1 LNLPTYPDG
10 QRNGLYLG
18 TRGPREQLEALIV
31 DDLKGLGLTERESEV
46 YISLSR
52 RKVMKAGDLS
62 RQVRLHKAQVYHILK
77 SLEDKGLV
85 DSTLEVPARFT
96 AVPLEKVLSLSIK
109 ARIEDAKH
117 LEKSRDEVLS
127 RWRSMGSDASTIP
140 LERFQIMSGR
150 SNVYARI
157 LQMID
162 DANEEVAILTTAQGV
177 IQSYEAEVH
186 DAVLR
191 RAKRNKRVR
200 FRLLTSVTEQN
211 VPIMKQ
217 DLDEIRMSGLSNID
231 GRHVEVE
238 EAGFLSSFVLKDD
251 EALVFVT
258 PPGISITHGQ
268 EETALWT
275 NSSSVTR
282 ILKML
287 FQRLW
292 HDAMD
297 KDERLRQLGSR
308 AQTIAIEDSQAVFER
323 LSGAIASAREEI
335 IGVTG
340 SGGLVGSFVI
350 PFQELYQRGIR
361 LRIMTTIDG
370 ASQEDTRE
378 LAKCCPIRGVNNTPL
393 RIVLVDRQH
402 LFQLKSAQGGQ
413 TAYPIPVHPDSV
425 FYTDDPAYTDGFY
438 MMLNELWDMSQD
450 LSEIC
455 FEKSAIHT
463 LTTR

>member
-1 LNLPTYPDG
+1 LNLSSYSSAGYGNRSYLDG
-10 QRNGLYLG
+10 ES
-18 TRGPREQLEALIV
+18 REQLETLIV

-275 NSSSVTR
+275 NSSSVTH

-297 KDERLRQLGSR
+297 KDERLRQIDSE
-308 AQTIAIEDSQAVFER
+308 APAHETIVIKDSKTAFER
-323 LSGAIASAREEI
+323 LNGALASAREEI
-335 IGVTG
+335 IGVTDQSG
-340 SGGLVGSFVI
+340 SVGALEL
-350 PFQELYQRGIR
+350 PFEELCQRGIS
-361 LRIMTTIDG
+361 LRIMTATDETNHEATI
-370 ASQEDTRE
+370 Q
-378 LAKCCPIRGVNNTPL
+378 LAKYCKVRCVNSIRMRAIL
-393 RIVLVDRQH
+393 IDKQY
-402 LFQLKSAQGGQ
+402 LFQLRSAPDSDM
-413 TAYPIPVHPDSV
+413 THDIPVFPDSM
-425 FYTDDPAYTDGFY
+425 FYTNDPTYTDGFN
-438 MMLNELWDMSQD
+438 MMLNELWNMSHD
-450 LSEIC
+450 LPRSGQ
-455 FEKSAIHT
+455 
-463 LTTR
+463 

>member
-1 LNLPTYPDG
+1 
-10 QRNGLYLG
+10 
-18 TRGPREQLEALIV
+18 
-31 DDLKGLGLTERESEV
+31 
-46 YISLSR
+46 
-52 RKVMKAGDLS
+52 
-62 RQVRLHKAQVYHILK
+62 
-77 SLEDKGLV
+77 
-85 DSTLEVPARFT
+85 
-96 AVPLEKVLSLSIK
+96 
-109 ARIEDAKH
+109 
-117 LEKSRDEVLS
+117 
-127 RWRSMGSDASTIP
+127 
-140 LERFQIMSGR
+140 
-150 SNVYARI
+150 
-157 LQMID
+157 
-162 DANEEVAILTTAQGV
+162 
-177 IQSYEAEVH
+177 
-186 DAVLR
+186 
-191 RAKRNKRVR
+191 
-200 FRLLTSVTEQN
+200 
-211 VPIMKQ
+211 
-217 DLDEIRMSGLSNID
+217 
-231 GRHVEVE
+231 
-238 EAGFLSSFVLKDD
+238 
-251 EALVFVT
+251 
-258 PPGISITHGQ
+258 
-268 EETALWT
+268 
-275 NSSSVTR
+275 
-282 ILKML
+282 ML

-370 ASQEDTRE
+370 ASQKDTRE
-378 LAKCCPIRGVNNTPL
+378 LAKCYPIRGVNNTPL

-425 FYTDDPAYTDGFY
+425 FYTDDPTYTDGFY